1 MYEEIQVE
9 KILKK
14 LQRLEKMLYAR
25 MFLPVDRVEM
35 KAFVTREA
43 MHKIPDE
50 ALFKTCEKGRRWFGE
65 GLYCWFLGAYTVP
78 EERAGQAL
86 YLFPKIRGYE
96 GLLWVDGK
104 PYGNFTSKEIE
115 NSYGYHYCDLLTKGK
130 AAGERVEIALEYYSH
145 HYVRG
150 TQPFEESDEVFEITY
165 NGADICVK
173 DELICDFFYDLRIAN
188 QMAEFLPREQFR
200 RADVVRTLIRIHRL
214 VDYDM
219 ELADP
224 AEWRA
229 SVREADALLKRIL
242 KDQNSPHAGFAG
254 LIGHSHM
261 DTAWLWHLEET
272 VKKCART
279 YSNQL
284 SLMDQYP
291 DYTFLQSSAL
301 HTAWMERY
309 YPDIFRG
316 IKERVGQGRYE
327 PNGGVWVECDCNIPG
342 GEYLVRQFLWG
353 QRYTQSRFGY
363 RSNCFWLPDTFGYS
377 ASLPQIMKGCGIDY
391 FLTTKLAWGDTNT
404 FPYDA
409 FYWEG
414 IDGTKVFAH
423 TNRTHLWPD
432 PQHLLQC
439 VNGCRGEGIKDKA
452 VTDRRLLSYGFGDGG
467 GGPEFEMIEIANRL
481 KDVEGLPR
489 TEHVTVGAFMRK
501 MEAESFR
508 PSVYTGEL
516 YLELHRGTLTNQ
528 HQIKRNNRLAEIAI
542 RNLEYA
548 TVIDALRKG
557 KPIRGDEIAP
567 LVGTL
572 LQNQFHDILPG
583 TCIPRVHDESLRQ
596 TGQVIEAAEKKIHA
610 LLDGEDEGGLFTVYN
625 TLSFDREDTV
635 YLPVDRDCH
644 VGGNYPQQ
652 EIQDLDGGRQLAV
665 CGLAIPAFGSR
676 VFELLDGKPVCRQE
690 ENPEP
695 FIWEDGYLKTPY
707 YRVEFDDRGFLRSLV
722 DLETGRELRGEGY
735 PLNVFLVAEDV
746 PEAWD
751 NWDIDADIED
761 KWRDCAELAK
771 REVVSCGPVE
781 IRIRSLYRLTKKSRL
796 WQDMIFYSCDRKIV
810 FETKMDWQD
819 DHRFLKAAF
828 DTSIQSRFARSEV
841 QFGYVERAT
850 HRNTKWEKAKFEGSN
865 HKYTDLSEPGY
876 GIAVLNDCK
885 YGISVENGRMWLSLH
900 KGGCRPDDRGDKG
913 IHRCAYALL
922 PHKGGFCA
930 ESTIRPAYAFN
941 IRPIAAPGADEM
953 SSFVRVSAPNV
964 LVETVKPMEGE
975 NGYALRLYEAEGT
988 QTRTSIRL
996 KERGMQVLKTNL
1008 LEEEGMILGSEDEL
1022 TLEFRPFEIKTIC
1035 VHIGKGEKSCRI

>member
-1 MYEEIQVE
+1 MYEEIQTK

-25 MFLPVDRVEM
+25 MFIPVDRVEM

-43 MHKIPDE
+43 MHRIPHE
-50 ALFKTCEKGRRWFGE
+50 SLFQPCREGSCWNGE
-65 GLYCWFLGAYTVP
+65 GLYCWFLGSYTVP
-78 EERAGQAL
+78 EERAGKEL
-86 YLFPKIRGYE
+86 YLYPKIRGYE
-96 GLLWVDGK
+96 GLLWVDEK

-115 NSYGYHYCDLLTKGK
+115 NSYGYHYCDFLTQGK
-130 AAGERVEIALEYYSH
+130 AAGEKIGIAMEYYSH

-150 TQPFEESDEVFEITY
+150 TQPFEESDEKFEIVY
-165 NGADICVK
+165 DGVDVCMK
-173 DELICDFFYDLRIAN
+173 DELIFDFFHDLRIAN
-188 QMAEFLPREQFR
+188 QMAEYLPRDQFR
-200 RADVVRTLIRIHRL
+200 RADVVRTLIRIHQL
-214 VDYDM
+214 VDYDI

-224 AEWRA
+224 SGWRS
-229 SVREADALLKRIL
+229 SVREADGLLRRML
-242 KDQNSPHAGFAG
+242 QEQNGPHAGFAG

-272 VKKCART
+272 IKKCART

-309 YPDIFRG
+309 YPDIFQG
-316 IKERVGQGRYE
+316 IKERVAQGRYE

-377 ASLPQIMKGCGIDY
+377 ASLPQIMKGCGVDY

-414 IDGTKVFAH
+414 IDGTRVFVH
-423 TNRTHLWPD
+423 TNRTHIWPD
-432 PQHLLQC
+432 PQRLLEC
-439 VNGCRGEGIKDKA
+439 VNGCAGEGIKEKT
-452 VTDRRLLSYGFGDGG
+452 VTDSRLISYGFGDGG

-489 TEHVTVGAFMRK
+489 TEHVTVGAFMRR
-501 MEAESFR
+501 MEAECFR
-508 PSVYTGEL
+508 PSVYAGEL

-528 HQIKRNNRLAEIAI
+528 HQIKKNNRLAEIAI

-548 TVIDALRKG
+548 AVLDAVRKG
-557 KPIRGDEIAP
+557 KPVCGEEIAP

-572 LQNQFHDILPG
+572 LLNQFHDILPG

-596 TGQVIEAAEKKIHA
+596 TGQVIEEAEKRIHV
-610 LLDGEDEGGLFTVYN
+610 LLDGEGQNRYFTVYN
-625 TLSFDREDTV
+625 TLSFDREDSV
-635 YLPVDRDCH
+635 YLPVDRDRH
-644 VGGNYPQQ
+644 VSGAYPQQ
-652 EIQDLDGGRQLAV
+652 EVRDMDGGRYLAV
-665 CGLAIPAFGSR
+665 CGMTIPAFGSR
-676 VFELLDGKPVCRQE
+676 ALELLDGKPDGGTE
-690 ENPEP
+690 ENSLP
-695 FIWEDGYLKTPY
+695 FVWEDGRLKTPY
-707 YRVEFDDRGFLRSLV
+707 YRVEFDERGFIRSLV
-722 DLETGRELRGEGY
+722 DLKGGRELRGEGY
-735 PLNVFLVAEDV
+735 SLNAFLVAEDV

-751 NWDIDADIED
+751 NWDIDADIAD
-761 KWRDCAELAK
+761 KWRDCAELLE

-796 WQDMIFYSCDRKIV
+796 WQDMIFYSRDRKIV

-819 DHRFLKAAF
+819 DHRFLKVAF
-828 DTSIQSRFARSEV
+828 DTSIRSRFARSEV
-841 QFGYVERAT
+841 QFGYIERAT
-850 HRNTKWEKAKFEGSN
+850 HRNTKWEKARFEGSN
-865 HKYTDLSEPGY
+865 QKYTDLSEPGY

-885 YGISVENGRMWLSLH
+885 YGISVEEGRMWLSLH

-913 IHRCAYALL
+913 IHRCSYALL
-922 PHKGGFCA
+922 PHDGGFCA

-941 IRPIAAPGADEM
+941 IRPIVAPGANEM
-953 SSFVRVSAPNV
+953 PSFIRVSAPNV
-964 LVETVKPMEGE
+964 IVETVKPMEGE
-975 NGYALRLYEAEGT
+975 NGYAIRLYEAEGT
-988 QTRTSIRL
+988 ATRADVRL
-996 KERGMQVLKTNL
+996 KEKGSRILQTDL
-1008 LEEEGMILGSEDEL
+1008 LEEGGTELESGKDL
-1022 TLEFRPFEIKTIC
+1022 TLEFRPFEIRTIC
-1035 VHIGKGEKSCRI
+1035 VRMEESACD